1 MPTIEAR
8 VLKLERKQSNPKFV
22 KASLDH
28 AEVKNLESQ
37 WPEKIAVLKKL
48 WESGEVAILEYSE
61 NVREDE
67 ASGRSFTNRYFE
79 GVKTKELE
87 LDPKP
92 EAEIPLEAQQASR
105 PTDPATAWRISLAAG
120 AKLAIATLPF
130 LEEHERSIPEQQ
142 ALAMVWGL
150 FLYGTS
156 QETAKSAV
164 GEITPV
170 GIGLGDEG
178 DDIPF

>member
-22 KASLDH
+22 KATLDH
-28 AEVKNLESQ
+28 PEVKAIESQ
-37 WPEKIAVLKKL
+37 WEEKIAILKKL
-48 WESGEVAILEYSE
+48 WESGEVAIIEYSE
-61 NVREDE
+61 SVRHDD
-67 ASGRSFTNRYFE
+67 ASGRDFTNRYFE

-87 LDPKP
+87 PEPQTALD
-92 EAEIPLEAQQASR
+92 IPLEPQQAGR

-130 LEEHERSIPEQQ
+130 LEEHERSVDEQRT
-142 ALAMVWGL
+142 LAAYWGL
-150 FLYGTS
+150 FLY
-156 QETAKSAV
+156 ETTYEMAKA
-164 GEITPV
+164 EIGGFEP
-170 GIGLGDEG
+170 IGVSTGDG